1 MAAAVSSLLA
11 YDQASAREA
20 SGDIRIVKEG
30 RQAAAQTPACQ
41 LAFVRDRAG
50 FDALEAEW
58 KALFERAGQSTQL
71 FQRFNWLWHW
81 CNHYLADPQAAG
93 QGPRLAIVTARREG
107 RLVMVWPLVSERAG
121 GVKTLSWMGDPVNQY
136 GDVLVDDADDAE
148 AILRAAW
155 KFIVARSG
163 ADVVLLRKVRAD
175 AAIAPLLS
183 ANGAIAT
190 EKLGAPY
197 LDLASAPS
205 FAEYE
210 KRYSSG
216 SRRNRKR
223 QRRRLEERGTVD
235 IEACTQGDRAS
246 ELARF
251 AIDLKRAWL
260 SERGLVSAAF
270 ADNRI
275 ADFFADVAGGA
286 ERPADCHVLALLCGD
301 VPVALEI
308 GLTCKGRAAIHVIV
322 YDRAYEKV
330 AAGALLMEESIRR
343 SCEAGLQTF
352 DLLAPAA
359 PYKTDWAD
367 GTVEVCDWVVPL
379 SLAGHVY
386 GRLYFGFLRNLVKKA
401 MAASP
406 DSLRRVV
413 ASGFGSLRR
422 A

>member
-11 YDQASAREA
+11 YDHDERARSE
-20 SGDIRIVKEG
+20 RRYPHRKG
-30 RQAAAQTPACQ
+30 RQSGCGSDAGLPTCIRERSGRLRCARSGMERALRACRAEHATVPELQLALALVQSLPCRSAGGRRAAA
-41 LAFVRDRAG
+41 RDRHSAARWAARLG
-50 FDALEAEW
+50 VAARQRACRRCQDALVDG
-58 KALFERAGQSTQL
+58 RARQPV
-71 FQRFNWLWHW
+71 RR
-81 CNHYLADPQAAG
+81 
-93 QGPRLAIVTARREG
+93 RLSI
-107 RLVMVWPLVSERAG
+107 
-121 GVKTLSWMGDPVNQY
+121 
-136 GDVLVDDADDAE
+136 DDADDAE

-155 KFIVARSG
+155 KFIVAQSG

-190 EKLGAPY
+190 EKLEAPY

-235 IEACTQGDRAS
+235 IEACTQGARAS
-246 ELARF
+246 ELARI

-286 ERPADCHVLALLCGD
+286 VRPADCRVLAMRCGRCSGCARDRPRLQGPCGD
-301 VPVALEI
+301 P
-308 GLTCKGRAAIHVIV
+308 C
-322 YDRAYEKV
+322 DR
-330 AAGALLMEESIRR
+330 LR
-343 SCEAGLQTF
+343 
-352 DLLAPAA
+352 P
-359 PYKTDWAD
+359 
-367 GTVEVCDWVVPL
+367 
-379 SLAGHVY
+379 
-386 GRLYFGFLRNLVKKA
+386 RL
-401 MAASP
+401 
-406 DSLRRVV
+406 
-413 ASGFGSLRR
+413 
-422 A
+422 